1 MAALEEKVLVQ
12 KALEGDVDAFES
24 LVTTHEKSVYNLAFR
39 MVSDR
44 EDAMDIVQ
52 EVFIKAYHALPS
64 FRGES
69 RFSTWVYRVCVNT
82 CLDYLRKKQKST
94 WFSLDQPVTSKDSVF
109 QREVED
115 LAEDVQQEV
124 EQKLLGEEIINILE
138 ELDPGYRALIVL
150 CDIQGYSYQEISDI
164 LNLSLGTVKSRL
176 HRARNMIRRLLPSE
190 HFSTSFVKK
199 GERREAL

>member
-1 MAALEEKVLVQ
+1 
-12 KALEGDVDAFES
+12 
-24 LVTTHEKSVYNLAFR
+24 
-39 MVSDR
+39 
-44 EDAMDIVQ
+44 
-52 EVFIKAYHALPS
+52 
-64 FRGES
+64 
-69 RFSTWVYRVCVNT
+69 
-82 CLDYLRKKQKST
+82 
-94 WFSLDQPVTSKDSVF
+94 LDQPVTSKDSVF

-115 LAEDVQQEV
+115 MAEDVQQEV